1 MQGYTLMTIDSPG
14 TNRDLLTQQAY
25 ADDAKLNVRRLTH
38 ELYTVPQM
46 DFGQWVVDRIAWRGD
61 ERVLDVGAGP
71 GSYFEPVKR
80 RIPRGVH
87 VAGDLSFGMI
97 RRQQQSGL
105 AAGSH
110 LANLDVQGLPY
121 ADNSFD
127 VVLANHML
135 YHVPD
140 LEQAVQE
147 IRRVLKPQG
156 ILMAATNSAHNMPE
170 FNTLYRRALL
180 LLTNFEYQNEV
191 MRSDAHRFSL
201 EDGIML
207 LSRHFYAVARY
218 DLPSALVFAEPDPV
232 IAYFESTRD
241 LEEASLPQGISWE
254 AFIDVMRQQITRLIA
269 HSGRLVVKK
278 LSGVIVAT
286 NEGGFAAEYVRE
298 LGA

>member
-1 MQGYTLMTIDSPG
+1 MMIDSPG

-25 ADDAKLNVRRLTH
+25 ADDAKLNIRRRTH
-38 ELYTVPQM
+38 ELYTVPRI

-80 RIPRGVH
+80 RIPEGVH
-87 VAGDLSFGMI
+87 VAGDLSFGML
-97 RRQQQSGL
+97 RRQRQNDY

-110 LANLDVQGLPY
+110 LANIDVQTLPY
-121 ADNSFD
+121 GDDSFD

-140 LEQAVQE
+140 LDLAVQE
-147 IRRVLKPQG
+147 IKRVLKPDG
-156 ILMAATNSAHNMPE
+156 LLIAATNSVQNMPE

-180 LLTNFEYQNEV
+180 LLTNFEYQSEV
-191 MRSDAHRFSL
+191 LRSDAHRFSL
-201 EDGIML
+201 EDGIMR

-218 DLPSALVFAEPDPV
+218 DLPSALVFSEPDPV

-241 LEEASLPQGISWE
+241 LQEATLPEGITWE
-254 AFIDVMRQQITRLIA
+254 AFIDVMRQQVTRLID
-269 HSGRLVVKK
+269 HSGQLVVKK

-286 NEGGFAAEYVRE
+286 NEGGFAAEYVRA
-298 LGA
+298 LGV

>member
-1 MQGYTLMTIDSPG
+1 MMIDSPG

-25 ADDAKLNVRRLTH
+25 ADDAKLNIRRRTH
-38 ELYTVPQM
+38 ELYTVPRI

-80 RIPRGVH
+80 RIPEGVH
-87 VAGDLSFGMI
+87 VAGDLSFGML
-97 RRQQQSGL
+97 RRQRQNDY

-110 LANLDVQGLPY
+110 LANIDVQTLPY
-121 ADNSFD
+121 GDDSFD

-140 LEQAVQE
+140 LDLAVQE
-147 IRRVLKPQG
+147 IKRVLKPDG
-156 ILMAATNSAHNMPE
+156 LLIAATNSVQNMPE

-180 LLTNFEYQNEV
+180 LLTNFEYQSEV
-191 MRSDAHRFSL
+191 LRSDAHRFSL
-201 EDGIML
+201 EDGIMR

-218 DLPSALVFAEPDPV
+218 DLPSALVFSEPDPV

-241 LEEASLPQGISWE
+241 LQEATLPEGITWE
-254 AFIDVMRQQITRLIA
+254 AFIDVMRQQVTRLID

-278 LSGVIVAT
+278 LTGVIVAT
-286 NEGGFAAEYVRE
+286 NEGGFAAEYVRA
-298 LGA
+298 LGV